1 MADYSEQWRDYR
13 RVRNEALLAL
23 FGIIPVGFL
32 RWLLERLFGTAGVTA
47 SVSAAVILA
56 WFFAALFT
64 GARVTVWRCPRCG
77 KNFGFKWWYKSS
89 ALIARRC
96 AHCGLAKFAN
106 N

>member
-1 MADYSEQWRDYR
+1 MADYSQQWRDYR
-13 RVRNEALLAL
+13 RLRNQALLAI
-23 FGIIPVGFL
+23 FGIIPVG
-32 RWLLERLFGTAGVTA
+32 LLMQLLGRLFGTARVTDF
-47 SVSAAVILA
+47 VSAAIILA

-64 GARVTVWRCPRCG
+64 GARVTVWPCPRCG
-77 KNFGFKWWYKSS
+77 KNFGFKWWYKNS